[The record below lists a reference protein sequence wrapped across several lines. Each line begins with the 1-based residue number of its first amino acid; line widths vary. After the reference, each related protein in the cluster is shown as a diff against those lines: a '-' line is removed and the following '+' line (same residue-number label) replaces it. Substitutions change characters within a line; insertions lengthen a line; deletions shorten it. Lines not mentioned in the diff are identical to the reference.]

1 MSHLIFH
8 CAGVSYDVCI
18 LQEETSLINEH
29 TLNQQDSGG
38 SSPKSQKEQNEPQD
52 SAPHNN
58 MLESDDRDS
67 INQIESTVVSSSHQ
81 DLD

>member
-1 MSHLIFH
+1 MIQLHLSL
-8 CAGVSYDVCI
+8 CL

-29 TLNQQDSGG
+29 SLNQQDSGG

-52 SAPHNN
+52 SAPHN
-58 MLESDDRDS
+58 MLESDDRDNT
-67 INQIESTVVSSSHQ
+67 NQIESTVVSTSHQ